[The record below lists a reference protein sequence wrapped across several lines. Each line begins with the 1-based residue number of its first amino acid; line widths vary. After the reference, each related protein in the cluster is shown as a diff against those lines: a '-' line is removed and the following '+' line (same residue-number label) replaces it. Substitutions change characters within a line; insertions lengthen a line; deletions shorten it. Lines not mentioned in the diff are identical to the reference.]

1 MKFKDKISFLT
12 YLTSPE
18 NYGDLTV
25 EKTYSL
31 GSYNE
36 MVLTFKN
43 SEKALPARLFDK
55 VYSIIDEEFL
65 HSPKIEF
72 YDSIDNQTYVFS
84 HVDGVVNVTDGSYS
98 TGHSYEEDE
107 IEAQLK
113 DLLDEIIFQD
123 YIISISISGK
133 YLNYGVTDLVIE
145 KFYLGV
151 IDEDEEES
159 VFDDIGD
166 IYKNRILK
174 SLVEWVIDFSNSSS
188 HGEYDY
194 ESFSLEI
201 DECGKYDNYDNYYSF
216 GEISNYCLHGISVL
230 EDEEDEVSEEIEI
243 DIS

>member
-12 YLTSPE
+12 YMTSPE

-43 SEKALPARLFDK
+43 SEKELPSRLYDK
-55 VYSIIDEEFL
+55 VYSIIDEDFL

-72 YDSIDNQTYVFS
+72 YDSIDNQKYVFS
-84 HVDGVVNVTDGSYS
+84 HVDGVVDVTDGSYS

-113 DLLDEIIFQD
+113 ELLDEILFQD
-123 YIISISISGK
+123 YVISISISGK

-151 IDEDEEES
+151 IGENDEES
-159 VFDDIGD
+159 AFDDIGD
-166 IYKNRILK
+166 KYKTQIFK

-188 HGEYDY
+188 HGEYVF

-201 DECGKYDNYDNYYSF
+201 DEFGKYDNFDNYYCF
-216 GEISNYCLHGISVL
+216 GEISNYCLHGIYVL
-230 EDEEDEVSEEIEI
+230 EDEEDEISEEIEI
-243 DIS
+243 DI